1 MLLVAQNHGRARINL
16 SQHVGAYLIDP
27 LIEFVA
33 RLIGPCKRVPGFY
46 KILRFKLAHKL
57 SIFSVQVPMQL
68 VYCIIN
74 VSIDARQRDIVRRRA
89 DIVDDRCDEFAC
101 GVRFFLNLILRLL
114 VNLKPFR
121 EACLIRRILHFR
133 NDHPTHRK

>member
-1 MLLVAQNHGRARINL
+1 
-16 SQHVGAYLIDP
+16 
-27 LIEFVA
+27 
-33 RLIGPCKRVPGFY
+33 
-46 KILRFKLAHKL
+46 
-57 SIFSVQVPMQL
+57 MQL
-68 VYCIIN
+68 VYCVIN